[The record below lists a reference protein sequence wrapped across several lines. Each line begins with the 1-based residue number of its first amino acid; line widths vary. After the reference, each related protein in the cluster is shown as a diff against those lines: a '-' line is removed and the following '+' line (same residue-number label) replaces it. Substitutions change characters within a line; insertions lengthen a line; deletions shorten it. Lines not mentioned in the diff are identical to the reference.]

1 MYSKFKSFSII
12 GVSNSEMFLSA
23 EKDLNSLELNFL
35 AKPRPRE
42 PTLEFHQDHDCHN
55 NIATLQDSELC
66 EDKRVVH
73 LHGKDE
79 AKEEKD
85 QEDKCDGF
93 ASSLKIQLPSLGEFK
108 VEEEQEEDGDGFKT
122 PKSLDQK
129 IPVMLQ
135 CPPAPRKPKT
145 RPLPKRKLP
154 QQRRILHDLSN
165 EIEDLFPP
173 ALRADLRNKIKK
185 VRQETQAN

>member
-1 MYSKFKSFSII
+1 MYSKFKSFSIM

-35 AKPRPRE
+35 AKPRPRV

-55 NIATLQDSELC
+55 NIATSQDSELC
-66 EDKRVVH
+66 EDKRVVD

-79 AKEEKD
+79 AK
-85 QEDKCDGF
+85 
-93 ASSLKIQLPSLGEFK
+93 GEFK

-165 EIEDLFPP
+165 EIEALFPP
-173 ALRADLRNKIKK
+173 ALRADLGNKIKK
-185 VRQETQAN
+185 VRQETHAN